1 VKALVPLVLVLALAV
16 SGCGGGDD
24 TAPAAASSVTK
35 ACPAQ
40 FAGQW
45 QRLANRVGIPVFCPA
60 WLPDPFT
67 ADVNSTWNNID
78 AVRRDRS
85 YVRGWTWYEVQ
96 SGELHVNVHG
106 FPGRSS
112 PPRNCLDDARKKV
125 SCFSDPIERK
135 RIGGL
140 DVTVFARGRALDTW
154 HVVYGWRHSGSY
166 YAVSQHV
173 AKPLTY
179 RQVRQNLNRI
189 VRNLVLVRP
198 SQA

>member
-1 VKALVPLVLVLALAV
+1 VKGLVPLVAVLALAV
-16 SGCGGGDD
+16 SGCAGGDED
-24 TAPAAASSVTK
+24 PSAATSAQKT
-35 ACPAQ
+35 CPAK
-40 FAGQW
+40 FAAQW
-45 QRLANRVGIPVFCPA
+45 QRLADRIRAPVFCPA
-60 WLPDPFT
+60 WLPDPFE
-67 ADVNSTWNNID
+67 ADLNSPWNNIA

-96 SGELHVNVHG
+96 SGEQHVNVHG

-112 PPRNCLDDARKKV
+112 PPKSCLDDDRRKV
-125 SCFSDPIERK
+125 SCFSDPVERK

-154 HVVYGWRHSGSY
+154 HVVYGWRHAGSY

-179 RQVRQNLNRI
+179 RQVRRHLDRI
-189 VRNLVLVRP
+189 VRNLVLVTPRR
-198 SQA
+198 A

>member
-1 VKALVPLVLVLALAV
+1 VKGLVPLLALAV
-16 SGCGGGDD
+16 LASACGGGDSEPSAAV
-24 TAPAAASSVTK
+24 APEKT
-35 ACPAQ
+35 CPAK
-40 FAGQW
+40 FAAQW
-45 QRLANRVGIPVFCPA
+45 QRLADRIRAPVFCPA
-60 WLPDPFT
+60 WLPDPFE
-67 ADVNSTWNNID
+67 ADLNSQWNNIG
-78 AVRRDRS
+78 AVRPDRS

-112 PPRNCLDDARKKV
+112 PPKTCLDDDRNKV

-154 HVVYGWRHSGSY
+154 HVVYGWRQAGSY

-179 RQVRQNLNRI
+179 RQVRRDLDRI

-198 SQA
+198 SGA